1 TSPHP
6 HAIEQKR
13 RETYDC
19 ILTFRAIN
27 CRSTSSSPR
36 TPLQP
41 PACFSQRPL
50 PVLACPD
57 QPLQSSRVSPPA
69 LLPSPACRLQ
79 SASRRCFLPA
89 GVNVAPVPV
98 TGSTPA
104 PACAA
109 GNSDM
114 HCASSWPDRPVRA
127 Q

>member
-1 TSPHP
+1 TSPYP
-6 HAIEQKR
+6 HAIERKR

-36 TPLQP
+36 TPPQP
-41 PACFSQRPL
+41 PACLSQRPL

-79 SASRRCFLPA
+79 SASRR
-89 GVNVAPVPV
+89 
-98 TGSTPA
+98 SSRPA
-104 PACAA
+104 PANVALL
-109 GNSDM
+109 
-114 HCASSWPDRPVRA
+114 RA
-127 Q
+127 TG